1 MKESFFATGMNHG
14 SAPVEV
20 REAFEL
26 SDASIRDLYAAA
38 SLRSGVE
45 WMVLSTCN
53 RTEAW
58 LHGKASDLVDVQN
71 ALKSHCGSWPE
82 DHTFL
87 YEGEEAIRHIVEV
100 VSGLRSQV
108 LGDAQILSQVKSAY
122 RLSSSSSAVGPRL
135 HHLMHLA
142 FATAKRVISSTAL
155 GSGAHSVAGAAV
167 ATLRAHLAAEERAL
181 GDLSVLVLGCGKMGV
196 RTLKELMR
204 QPPAACFL
212 ANRTESRAA
221 AVGDKYGALVMPWD
235 RRLEAIEKADVV
247 FVATGAPGHVVSR
260 GDFGTDG
267 PGRTIFVDVSVPR
280 NVDPDLAQERGVVI
294 LNIDELTKPSDAERR
309 AVRRDLDTAREICR
323 MTAREAVGWQQERK
337 AVEPAVHVL
346 QEAFESVRRREVERN
361 IHRFADE
368 DREQVERLTRSI
380 MQKLLAIPIVRL
392 KGMSNG
398 EAELVRSLE
407 VLGSLFDRG
416 DCGE

>member
-26 SDASIRDLYAAA
+26 TDASIADLYAAA
-38 SLRSGVE
+38 NLRSGVE

-53 RTEAW
+53 RTEVW
-58 LHGKASDLVDVQN
+58 LHGKASDIVDVKN
-71 ALKSHCGSWPE
+71 ALKSHCGGWPE
-82 DHTFL
+82 DHSFL

-108 LGDAQILSQVKSAY
+108 LGDAQILSQVKAAY

-155 GSGAHSVAGAAV
+155 GSGAHCVAGAAV
-167 ATLRAHLAAEERAL
+167 ATVRAHLAAEGRAL
-181 GDLSVLVLGCGKMGV
+181 ADLSVLVLGCGKMGV

-204 QPPAACFL
+204 QPPAACYV

-221 AVGDKYGALVMPWD
+221 AVGDRHGALVVPWD
-235 RRLEAIEKADVV
+235 RRFEAIEKADVV
-247 FVATGAPGHVVSR
+247 FVSTGAPGHVVSR
-260 GDFGTDG
+260 GDFGTGG

-280 NVDPDLAQERGVVI
+280 NVDPDIAQERGVEI
-294 LNIDELTKPSDAERR
+294 LNIDELTKPTDAERQ

-323 MTAREAVGWQQERK
+323 MSAREALGWQEERK

-361 IHRFADE
+361 LHRFTDE

-392 KGMSNG
+392 KSLSNG

-407 VLGSLFDRG
+407 LLGTLFDRG